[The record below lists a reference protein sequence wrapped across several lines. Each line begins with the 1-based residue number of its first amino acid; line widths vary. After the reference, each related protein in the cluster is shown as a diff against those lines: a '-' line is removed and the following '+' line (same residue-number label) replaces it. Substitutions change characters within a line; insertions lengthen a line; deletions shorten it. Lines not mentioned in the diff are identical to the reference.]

1 MGTYQETSIATVF
14 QNRVQELGDKAC
26 VMYRNQDNVYE
37 DISWNKMNDMV
48 RKMSRYLISRGIGHG
63 DKVALFSPN
72 RYEWWVADLAI
83 LSIGAVNVPI
93 YATNTPEEVRYIIED
108 SDARLCFVGTGEH
121 MNKVLKVRDTLPGLE
136 GVILFD
142 EIDQVPSGVVTF
154 QSILR
159 DEGIAVAPEEFEKR
173 LTAIQP
179 EDLATLIYTS
189 GTTGNPKGV
198 MLSHQNIL
206 TNVTQFWNGVPGI
219 RDEHQIVTSFLP
231 LSHAFER
238 TVTYYVDMYCGNT
251 VAFVR
256 SLETVL
262 EDFTAVRPTM
272 IATVPRL
279 LEKIHAGILQKVAT
293 ASPVKKMLFNWAVNT
308 GKKNV
313 PYICNGIPRSGL
325 FALRYTLADRLIFSK
340 LKAALGFDRLF
351 LIGCG
356 GAPLAVHD
364 AEFFLGMGINV
375 LEGFGLS
382 ETSPV
387 THFNVPGHI
396 RLGTVGR
403 PLRDTIAKIGDDG
416 ELLIKGPQVMVGYY
430 KNEDATREVFTEDGF
445 LKTGDIGE
453 IDEEGNLKITGR
465 IKDLIITS
473 GGKNVSPQNLE
484 NSLKASDF
492 IEQVAVVG
500 DNRKYLTAL
509 IVPSFEILEP
519 WAKDNGI
526 DVSSREELLR
536 DDRVKNLFESEIEK
550 QMTNFARVEQIKKYT
565 LMSQPWTQD
574 TGELT
579 PTLKVKRRIITQK
592 YADIIDGMYEEKM

>member
-1 MGTYQETSIATVF
+1 MSTYQETSMAAVF
-14 QNRVQELGDKAC
+14 QNRVQELGGKAC
-26 VMYRNQDNVYE
+26 VMYRNQNNEYE
-37 DISWNKMNDMV
+37 EISWNKMNDMV
-48 RKMSRYLISRGIGHG
+48 RKMSLYLISRGIGHG

-108 SDARLCFVGTGEH
+108 SDSRLCFAGTEEH
-121 MNKVLKVRDTLPGLE
+121 MNKVLKVMGKLPILE

-142 EIDQVPSGVVTF
+142 EPGQVPPGVVTF
-154 QSILR
+154 QSILK
-159 DEGIAVAPEEFEKR
+159 DESIAVAPEEFDKR
-173 LTAIQP
+173 INAIKP

-198 MLSHQNIL
+198 MLSHKNIL
-206 TNVTQFWNGVPGI
+206 TNVQQFVDGVPKI
-219 RDEHQIVTSFLP
+219 LEEHQIVTSFLP

-238 TVTYYVDMYCGNT
+238 AVTYYCDVYAGNT

-279 LEKIHAGILQKVAT
+279 LEKIHAGILQKVSL
-293 ASPVKKMLFNWAVNT
+293 ASPVKKALFNWAVNT

-313 PYICNGIPRSGL
+313 PYICNGKPRTGL
-325 FALRYTLADRLIFSK
+325 FALRYNLADRLIFSK

-387 THFNVPGHI
+387 THFNIPGHI

-416 ELLIKGPQVMVGYY
+416 ELLIKGPQVMMGYY
-430 KNEDATREVFTEDGF
+430 KNEAATKEVLTEDGF
-445 LKTGDIGE
+445 LKTGDIAE
-453 IDEEGNLKITGR
+453 IDKEGNLKITGR

-492 IEQVAVVG
+492 IEQVAIIG
-500 DNRKYLTAL
+500 DNRSYLTSL
-509 IVPSFEILEP
+509 IVPAFEILEP
-519 WAKDNGI
+519 WAKENGI
-526 DVSSREELLR
+526 AFSSRDELLR
-536 DDRVKNLFESEIEK
+536 HEKVKSLFDEEIEK
-550 QMTNFARVEQIKKYT
+550 YMAGFARVEQIKKYT

-579 PTLKVKRRIITQK
+579 PTLKVKRRIIINK
-592 YADIIDGMYEEKM
+592 FADVIDKMYAE